1 MDKQMMLPMVALRGL
16 VIFPYMVLHFD
27 VGRDKSIEALENCME
42 NGQDIF
48 LVAQKDIKTEDP
60 APKDIYEVGTVSRV
74 KQVLKLPGDNIRVLV
89 EGLQRAKITE
99 YKKTEPFF
107 PSGDRRLQR

>member
-1 MDKQMMLPMVALRGL
+1 MDKKIMLPMVALRGL
-16 VIFPYMVLHFD
+16 VIFPIWFCIFD

-74 KQVLKLPGDNIRVLV
+74 KQVLKTARGQYPRFG
-89 EGLQRAKITE
+89 
-99 YKKTEPFF
+99 
-107 PSGDRRLQR
+107 